1 MKKIV
6 FFFIVGFV
14 IFPVNSQPIQDW
26 EFPIKPG
33 TPEWRKLNTQ
43 SLKVQACQ
51 IPNDLLCNITTE
63 KLVKLYLDYPLLI
76 NITAFSTFH
85 AGIENLRNNFNGI
98 NELLSRNG
106 SSELILEEYIK
117 SNPNNIMNEWTEF
130 QKGQFAFRIISL
142 ELILAQKEVLD
153 KLSNQS
159 ILELLNIST
168 ERYYVKKESIS
179 VYENQ
184 SLKSCVY
191 LIANLLLKLKFDQSL
206 TVPREMEDLISF
218 ANSNSVCN
226 DELMSK
232 ILLMA
237 KELIA
242 AQ

>member
-1 MKKIV
+1 
-6 FFFIVGFV
+6 
-14 IFPVNSQPIQDW
+14 
-26 EFPIKPG
+26 
-33 TPEWRKLNTQ
+33 
-43 SLKVQACQ
+43 
-51 IPNDLLCNITTE
+51 
-63 KLVKLYLDYPLLI
+63 
-76 NITAFSTFH
+76 
-85 AGIENLRNNFNGI
+85 
-98 NELLSRNG
+98 
-106 SSELILEEYIK
+106 
-117 SNPNNIMNEWTEF
+117 MNEWTEF